1 MSERLRIRA
10 ERPAGDPDTLRFVLE
25 REVQPGAEVS
35 ATEPGE
41 APLPRA
47 LLAIEGVRAVHVA
60 GRMVTVTR
68 TPGTDREALKTPVAA
83 AIREVLAETDAP
95 LGDAATAPAP
105 GARDDAGVREA
116 VQHVLDAQA
125 NPSIAAHGGH
135 VAVVDVQG
143 GVVSLRMS
151 GGCQGCAASAATL
164 RQGVEQM
171 IRMAVPEVREIV
183 DVTDHSAGTN
193 PYYSEAPAA
202 PDGATPLLHRPVP
215 PGAITEEQGRFM
227 VAPDYLAP
235 KLGLTADA
243 LREAL
248 RAGDAAA
255 TVEEG
260 HGPDAGMTRITVR
273 HGERAWAAEIAPDGA
288 AREVPPPR
296 RAPAA
301 AADEEAALR
310 QKIRAQ
316 LAGLAPDALPITYGA
331 LARSL
336 GLYMPGAV
344 RRVTR
349 ALEATMAEDAAA
361 GRPFLAALVVSR
373 MRGRT
378 PGQGFFDEAARLGRG
393 PAPDEDEAAWWACEM
408 AAARETY
415 LQRVDAG

>member
-1 MSERLRIRA
+1 MSERLKIRA

-25 REVQPGAEVS
+25 REVQPGAEFS
-35 ATEPGE
+35 GAEPGA

-47 LLAIEGVRAVHVA
+47 LFAIEGVRALHVA
-60 GRMVTVTR
+60 GRVVTVTR
-68 TPGTDREALKTPVAA
+68 TPGTDREALKAPVAA
-83 AIREVLAETDAP
+83 AIRAVLAETDAP
-95 LGDAATAPAP
+95 LGDGAAAPAP

-135 VAVVDVQG
+135 VAVVDVQD

-193 PYYSEAPAA
+193 PYYAQAPAA
-202 PDGATPLLHRPVP
+202 PEGATPLLHRPVP

-260 HGPDAGMTRITVR
+260 QGPDAGMTRITVR

-296 RAPAA
+296 RAT
-301 AADEEAALR
+301 DDEAALR

-316 LAGLAPDALPITYGA
+316 LAGLAPGELPITYGA

-336 GLYMPGAV
+336 GMYMPGAV

-393 PAPDEDEAAWWACEM
+393 PAAEEDEAAWWAREM

-415 LQRVDAG
+415 LARVDAG

>member
-10 ERPAGDPDTLRFVLE
+10 ERPAGDPNTMRFVLE
-25 REVQPGAEVS
+25 REVQPGAEFS
-35 ATEPGE
+35 GAEPGE

-47 LLAIEGVRAVHVA
+47 LLGIDGVQALHIA
-60 GRMVTVTR
+60 GAAVTVTR
-68 TPGTDREALKTPVAA
+68 TPETDWDALKAPIAT
-83 AIREVLAETDAP
+83 AIREVLAETDTP
-95 LGDAATAPAP
+95 LGEGAAPPKP
-105 GARDDAGVREA
+105 GARDDASVREA
-116 VQHVLDAQA
+116 VQHVLDTQA

-135 VAVVDVQG
+135 VAVVDVTD

-164 RQGVEQM
+164 RHGVEQM

-193 PYYSEAPAA
+193 PYYTDAPAA
-202 PDGATPLLHRPVP
+202 PSGATPLLNRPVP
-215 PGAITEEQGRFM
+215 PGAISEEQGRFM

-235 KLGLTADA
+235 KLGLTPDA
-243 LREAL
+243 LRQAL
-248 RAGDAAA
+248 RAGEAAA

-260 HGPDAGMTRITVR
+260 QGPDAGMTRITVR
-273 HGERAWAAEIAPDGA
+273 HGERAWSAEIAPDGS

-296 RAPAA
+296 RSG
-301 AADEEAALR
+301 DDDAALR

-316 LAGLAPDALPITYGA
+316 LAAMAPHELPITYGA

-336 GLYMPGAV
+336 GMYMPGAV

-349 ALEATMAEDAAA
+349 ALEATMAEDVRA
-361 GRPFLAALVVSR
+361 GRPMLASLVVSR
-373 MRGRT
+373 MRGMT

-393 PAPDEDEAAWWACEM
+393 PDAGEDEAAWWAREM
-408 AAARETY
+408 AAAREAY
-415 LQRVDAG
+415 LEGVGAG

>member
-1 MSERLRIRA
+1 MSETLKIRA
-10 ERPAGDPDTLRFVLE
+10 ERPAGDPDTLRFVLD
-25 REVQPGAEVS
+25 REVQPGAEFS
-35 ATEPGE
+35 GTEPGA

-47 LLAIEGVRAVHVA
+47 LLGIDGVRALHVA
-60 GRMVTVTR
+60 GAVVTVTR
-68 TPGTDREALKTPVAA
+68 APGTDRDALKAPVAA
-83 AIREVLAETDAP
+83 AIREVLAGTDRP
-95 LGDAATAPAP
+95 LGDAGPAAAP
-105 GARDDAGVREA
+105 GARDDAAVRDA

-135 VAVVDVQG
+135 VAVVDVAD
-143 GVVSLRMS
+143 GVVRLRMS

-193 PYYSEAPAA
+193 PYYAEAPAA
-202 PDGATPLLHRPVP
+202 PSGATPLLNRPVP

-235 KLGLTADA
+235 KLGLSPDA
-243 LREAL
+243 LRDAL

-260 HGPDAGMTRITVR
+260 QGPDAGMTRLTVR
-273 HGERAWAAEIAPDGA
+273 HGERAWAAEIAPDGS

-301 AADEEAALR
+301 DDEAALR
-310 QKIRAQ
+310 QKIRARI
-316 LAGLAPDALPITYGA
+316 AGLAPAELPITYGA

-336 GLYMPGAV
+336 GMYMPGAV
-344 RRVTR
+344 RQVTR
-349 ALEATMAEDAAA
+349 ALEATMAEDAQA

-393 PAPDEDEAAWWACEM
+393 PAPGEDEAAWWAREM
-408 AAARETY
+408 ASARETY
-415 LQRVDAG
+415 LDRVGAG

>member
-1 MSERLRIRA
+1 MSERLKIRA

-25 REVQPGAEVS
+25 REVQPGAEFS
-35 ATEPGE
+35 GAEPGA

-47 LLAIEGVRAVHVA
+47 LLAIEGVHALHVA
-60 GRMVTVTR
+60 GRVVTVTR
-68 TPGTDREALKTPVAA
+68 TPGTDREALKAPVAA
-83 AIREVLAETDAP
+83 AIRAVLAETDAP
-95 LGDAATAPAP
+95 LGDGAAAAAP

-135 VAVVDVQG
+135 VAVVDVQD

-193 PYYSEAPAA
+193 PYYAQAPAA
-202 PDGATPLLHRPVP
+202 PEGATPLLHRPVP

-260 HGPDAGMTRITVR
+260 QGPDAGMTRITVR

-296 RAPAA
+296 RAT
-301 AADEEAALR
+301 DDEAALR

-316 LAGLAPDALPITYGA
+316 LAGLAPGELPITYGA
-331 LARSL
+331 LARAL
-336 GLYMPGAV
+336 GMYMPGAV

-393 PAPDEDEAAWWACEM
+393 PAGGEDEAAWWAREM
-408 AAARETY
+408 AAARDTY
-415 LQRVDAG
+415 LARVDAG

>member
-1 MSERLRIRA
+1 MSERLKIRA

-25 REVQPGAEVS
+25 REVQPGAEFS
-35 ATEPGE
+35 GAEPGA

-47 LLAIEGVRAVHVA
+47 LLAIEGVRALHVA
-60 GRMVTVTR
+60 GRVVSVTR
-68 TPGTDREALKTPVAA
+68 TPGTDREALKAPVAA
-83 AIREVLAETDAP
+83 AIRAVLAETDAP
-95 LGDAATAPAP
+95 LGDGAAAPAP

-135 VAVVDVQG
+135 VAVVDVQD

-193 PYYSEAPAA
+193 PYYAQAPAA
-202 PDGATPLLHRPVP
+202 PEGATPLLHRPVP

-296 RAPAA
+296 RAT
-301 AADEEAALR
+301 DDEAALR

-316 LAGLAPDALPITYGA
+316 LAGLAPGELPITYGA

-336 GLYMPGAV
+336 GMYMPGAV

-393 PAPDEDEAAWWACEM
+393 PAAGEDEAAWWAREM
-408 AAARETY
+408 AAARDTY
-415 LQRVDAG
+415 LARVDAG

>member
-1 MSERLRIRA
+1 MSERLKIRA

-25 REVQPGAEVS
+25 REVQPGAEFS
-35 ATEPGE
+35 GAEPGA

-47 LLAIEGVRAVHVA
+47 LLAIEGVRALHVA
-60 GRMVTVTR
+60 GRVVTVTR
-68 TPGTDREALKTPVAA
+68 TPGTDREALKAPVAA
-83 AIREVLAETDAP
+83 AIRAVLAETDAP
-95 LGDAATAPAP
+95 LGDGAAAPAP

-135 VAVVDVQG
+135 VAVVDVQD

-193 PYYSEAPAA
+193 PYYAQAPAA
-202 PDGATPLLHRPVP
+202 PEGATPLLHRPVP

-260 HGPDAGMTRITVR
+260 QGPDAGMTRITVR

-296 RAPAA
+296 RAT
-301 AADEEAALR
+301 DDEAALR

-316 LAGLAPDALPITYGA
+316 LTGLTPGELPITYGA
-331 LARSL
+331 LARAL
-336 GLYMPGAV
+336 GMYMPGAV

-393 PAPDEDEAAWWACEM
+393 PAAEEDEAAWWAREM

-415 LQRVDAG
+415 LARVDAG

>member
-1 MSERLRIRA
+1 MSERLKIRA

-25 REVQPGAEVS
+25 REVQPGAEFS
-35 ATEPGE
+35 GAEPGA

-47 LLAIEGVRAVHVA
+47 LLAIEGVRALHVA
-60 GRMVTVTR
+60 GRVVTVTR
-68 TPGTDREALKTPVAA
+68 TPGTDREALKAPVAA
-83 AIREVLAETDAP
+83 AIRAVLAETDAP
-95 LGDAATAPAP
+95 LGDGAAAPAP
-105 GARDDAGVREA
+105 GARDDARVREA

-135 VAVVDVQG
+135 VAVVDVQD

-193 PYYSEAPAA
+193 PYYAQAPAA
-202 PDGATPLLHRPVP
+202 PEGATPLLHRPVP

-260 HGPDAGMTRITVR
+260 QGPDAGMTRITVR

-296 RAPAA
+296 RAT
-301 AADEEAALR
+301 DDEAALR

-316 LAGLAPDALPITYGA
+316 LAGLAPGELPITYGA

-336 GLYMPGAV
+336 GMYMPGAV

-393 PAPDEDEAAWWACEM
+393 PAGGEDEAAWWAREM
-408 AAARETY
+408 AAARDTY
-415 LQRVDAG
+415 LARVDAG

>member
-1 MSERLRIRA
+1 MSERLKIRA

-25 REVQPGAEVS
+25 REVQPGAEFS
-35 ATEPGE
+35 GAEPGA

-47 LLAIEGVRAVHVA
+47 LLAIEGVRALHVA
-60 GRMVTVTR
+60 GRVVTVTR
-68 TPGTDREALKTPVAA
+68 TPGTDREALKAPVAA
-83 AIREVLAETDAP
+83 AIRAVLAETDAP
-95 LGDAATAPAP
+95 LGDGAAAPAP

-135 VAVVDVQG
+135 VAVVDVQD

-193 PYYSEAPAA
+193 PYYAQAPAA
-202 PDGATPLLHRPVP
+202 PEGATPLLHRPVP

-260 HGPDAGMTRITVR
+260 QGPDAGMTRITVR

-296 RAPAA
+296 RAT
-301 AADEEAALR
+301 DDEAALR

-316 LAGLAPDALPITYGA
+316 LAGLAPGELPITYGA

-336 GLYMPGAV
+336 GMYMPGAV

-393 PAPDEDEAAWWACEM
+393 PAAGEDEAAWWAREM
-408 AAARETY
+408 AAARDTY
-415 LQRVDAG
+415 LARVDAG